1 MQQPAM
7 AGCCM
12 AHRLFGAPFSRTSKD
27 ATIAWR
33 HTHAQQR
40 CTQYS
45 FAAKSSPALCII
57 PLVAESC
64 GIRSR
69 LRTGMPSMQFFN
81 PPRENFFR
89 PLTHDN
95 RELCAT
101 VLRALHER
109 VHGANADY
117 AEVLTRELVL
127 EVIQQALAD
136 PALRGIAFAEGQALR
151 PQDERLYASDL
162 LRKLKEHGWLDD
174 YRDPI
179 DLQPTLKLSRAGKA
193 FSETFANLDDS
204 RAKTRQRN
212 MRSAR
217 KALTAFLASRDVDEL
232 LDAHEFASRVVQ
244 DLQEDIEY
252 FRHLIQSLTR
262 EALAQKVA
270 WSEFNEF
277 IEKRFA
283 REYAVRLVADSA
295 ERHRGQIN
303 EALEEVRALDGEQRS
318 GVDAH
323 LLQRAPWL
331 EQTAQGRSPM
341 LWLADRTES
350 MVDAACGLKLPMLRS
365 EMNNYVRRFT
375 SLLRQALSLDYG
387 SDSPLGRTMAWL
399 KEQTEPAHDD
409 LLDVLAQRLATA
421 EIRLPGGLLRWTV
434 RDSGSEALALAPL
447 IVDEESRLHALLRR
461 AEAEAFAF
469 SDQQVLQ
476 GLLPHLQSGPIS
488 LAALPLDSAEDA
500 VRVLHAVGAVRS
512 AEGRRLVQARKKP
525 GQVTNSYFQADDY
538 ELLIM
543 PIEGLG
549 SWPDGSEN
557 GH

>member
-1 MQQPAM
+1 
-7 AGCCM
+7 
-12 AHRLFGAPFSRTSKD
+12 
-27 ATIAWR
+27 
-33 HTHAQQR
+33 
-40 CTQYS
+40 
-45 FAAKSSPALCII
+45 
-57 PLVAESC
+57 
-64 GIRSR
+64 
-69 LRTGMPSMQFFN
+69 MQFFT
-81 PPRENFFR
+81 PPREHFFR

-95 RELCAT
+95 RELCAA

-117 AEVLTRELVL
+117 AEVLTRDLVL
-127 EVIQQALAD
+127 EAIQHALAD
-136 PALRGIAFAEGQALR
+136 PALRGLAFEAGQTVRAEE
-151 PQDERLYASDL
+151 ERTYASDL
-162 LRKLKEHGWLDD
+162 LRKLKEHGWLED

-179 DLQPTLKLSRAGKA
+179 DLRPTLKLSRAGKA

-217 KALTAFLASRDVDEL
+217 KALAAFIATRDADEL

-244 DLQEDIEY
+244 DLQDDIEY

-270 WSEFNEF
+270 WNEFNDF

-295 ERHRGQIN
+295 ERHRGQIS
-303 EALEEVRALDGEQRS
+303 EALEDVRALDGEQRA

-341 LWLADRTES
+341 LWLADRIES
-350 MVDAACGLKLPMLRS
+350 MVDAACSLKLPMLRS

-387 SDSPLGRTMAWL
+387 AESPLGRTMAWL
-399 KEQTEPAHDD
+399 KEQPEPTREG

-421 EIRLPGGLLRWTV
+421 EIRLPGGVLRWTV
-434 RDSGSEALALAPL
+434 RDRESEAVAQAPL
-447 IVDEESRLHALLRR
+447 VVDETSRLNALLRR

-476 GLLPHLQSGPIS
+476 GLLPHLRGGPIT
-488 LAALPLDSAEDA
+488 LAALPVDTAEDA
-500 VRVLHAVGAVRS
+500 VRVLHAVGAARS
-512 AEGRRLVQARKKP
+512 AEGRRLIRARKMA
-525 GQVTNSYFQADDY
+525 GQVSTTYFQADDY
-538 ELLIM
+538 ELRVEPM
-543 PIEGLG
+543 
-549 SWPDGSEN
+549 DGMDVTS
-557 GH
+557 GRAGGADKRH

>member
-1 MQQPAM
+1 M
-7 AGCCM
+7 
-12 AHRLFGAPFSRTSKD
+12 H
-27 ATIAWR
+27 
-33 HTHAQQR
+33 
-40 CTQYS
+40 
-45 FAAKSSPALCII
+45 
-57 PLVAESC
+57 
-64 GIRSR
+64 
-69 LRTGMPSMQFFN
+69 FFT
-81 PPRENFFR
+81 PPRQHFFR

-95 RELCAT
+95 RELCAA

-127 EVIQQALAD
+127 DITLRALSD
-136 PALRGIAFAEGQALR
+136 PMLRSFAFEAGATVRAEE
-151 PQDERLYASDL
+151 ERAYASDL
-162 LRKLKEHGWLDD
+162 LRKLKEHGWLED

-179 DLQPTLKLSRAGKA
+179 DLRPTLKLSRAGKA

-204 RAKTRQRN
+204 RSKTRQRN

-217 KALTAFLASRDVDEL
+217 KALAAFIATQDTDEL

-244 DLQEDIEY
+244 DLQDDIEY

-270 WSEFNEF
+270 WSEFNDF

-295 ERHRGQIN
+295 ERHRGQIS
-303 EALEEVRALDGEQRS
+303 EALEEVRALEGERRAL
-318 GVDAH
+318 VDAH

-331 EQTAQGRSPM
+331 EQTTQGRSPM
-341 LWLADRTES
+341 LWLADRIET
-350 MVDAACGLKLPMLRS
+350 MVEAACGLKLPMLRS

-387 SDSPLGRTMAWL
+387 AESPLGRTMAWL
-399 KEQTEPAHDD
+399 KEQPEPAREH
-409 LLDVLAQRLATA
+409 LLDALARRLATT
-421 EIRLPGGLLRWTV
+421 EVRLPGGVLRWSV
-434 RDSGSEALALAPL
+434 RGQEIAPVTQAPL
-447 IVDEESRLHALLRR
+447 VVDEASRLNALLRR

-476 GLLPHLQSGPIS
+476 GLLPHLHHGPIT
-488 LAALPLDSAEDA
+488 LTALPIGTAEDA
-500 VRVLHAVGAVRS
+500 VRILHAVGAARS
-512 AEGRRLVQARKKP
+512 AEGRRLLQARKMA
-525 GQVTNSYFQADDY
+525 GQVNTPYFQVDNY
-538 ELLIM
+538 ELRAEPM
-543 PIEGLG
+543 NGMDATSGRTG
-549 SWPDGSEN
+549 S